1 MLLANVCAGSS
12 VAATKLVENG
22 VLGEDA
28 GCSQEPRENVEEVLA
43 LPVDPLMSTGLESRR
58 CAHHWTR
65 PLGGGR
71 WEHYFR
77 GLLGVHWLVQNNAS
91 HFSWDFGNTSI
102 KEMPYMPSLSGTAQS
117 PWL

>member
-22 VLGEDA
+22 VFGWDA
-28 GCSQEPRENVEEVLA
+28 GCSQEPCENGGV
-43 LPVDPLMSTGLESRR
+43 SRR
-58 CAHHWTR
+58 CAHRWTR

-71 WEHYFR
+71 WGHYFR
-77 GLLGVHWLVQNNAS
+77 GLLGVHWLVLNNAS
-91 HFSWDFGNTSI
+91 HFSWDFGKYFHERNAVHA
-102 KEMPYMPSLSGTAQS
+102 SLSGTDQS